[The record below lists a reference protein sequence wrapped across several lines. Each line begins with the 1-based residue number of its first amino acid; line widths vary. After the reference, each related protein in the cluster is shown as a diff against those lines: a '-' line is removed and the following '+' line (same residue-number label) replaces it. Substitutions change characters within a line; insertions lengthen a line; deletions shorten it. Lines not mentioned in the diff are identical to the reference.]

1 MVPDMQTA
9 IVIVAALI
17 MAPFI
22 IAAIAFLLFVI
33 FGIWSSW

>member
-9 IVIVAALI
+9 IVIVAALV

-22 IAAIAFLLFVI
+22 IAAITALLLVI